1 MSKFKDVFYFI
12 FHFFLSGTKVHVNTH
27 KKKCFIFQKI
37 QLNNSKINLV
47 KYHWENILKYIL
59 VALFYSLHSDIIMC
73 PEKET
78 LEEFKKKL
86 LKQQKNYKVSISDQI

>member
-1 MSKFKDVFYFI
+1 
-12 FHFFLSGTKVHVNTH
+12 
-27 KKKCFIFQKI
+27 
-37 QLNNSKINLV
+37 
-47 KYHWENILKYIL
+47 
-59 VALFYSLHSDIIMC
+59 MC